1 MKTIKSGNKIIGI
14 IFEDDIVM
22 SDTVSGDYA
31 AHIGAPEE
39 NIPLS
44 VAEYIESV
52 LESNS
57 QYDRF
62 GEITL
67 DDMPTDLSLKD
78 MAKHLIK
85 ILVDNMQP
93 DPEVLAEAV
102 WDLFMPVPFP
112 SLEEMDYPRT
122 CSHCGNG
129 MYEGY
134 CIDAGLEYYCSD
146 ECLHKHY
153 TEEEYL
159 ELYDDGNGDSY
170 WTEWEDEERED
181 LIYEYETKIAKA
193 KRNNDT
199 EAQYY
204 YQDKLDEL
212 LREDDL
218 TGSLTNKKEG

>member
-31 AHIGAPEE
+31 AHIEAPEE
-39 NIPLS
+39 PIPLS

-57 QYDRF
+57 QFDRF
-62 GEITL
+62 GKITL

-112 SLEEMDYPRT
+112 SLEE
-122 CSHCGNG
+122 
-129 MYEGY
+129 
-134 CIDAGLEYYCSD
+134 
-146 ECLHKHY
+146 
-153 TEEEYL
+153 
-159 ELYDDGNGDSY
+159 
-170 WTEWEDEERED
+170 
-181 LIYEYETKIAKA
+181 
-193 KRNNDT
+193 
-199 EAQYY
+199 
-204 YQDKLDEL
+204 
-212 LREDDL
+212 EDDL
-218 TGSLTNKKEG
+218 IGSLTNRKEE